1 MPEGRAEE
9 FNAFP
14 EVSRSHS
21 ILYNKTRK
29 STFCPEFQPISA
41 RIPTPSP
48 AAYRGL
54 KGVYFQSYG
63 PPGGQ
68 ERGRHFGGF
77 SNAAC
82 RAGIGGS
89 RRYGPGDLHIQARYG
104 RILSMVKGA
113 KGVFPI
119 ALPILKRE
127 KSSGEI
133 KHLPDRSLQIR
144 NFVLDDI
151 PHDLIMHPEGGV
163 NENVPHACNL
173 SPGNTGMP
181 GLERFGNEFDG
192 LADHHEVPDHPILH
206 RMNAS

>member
-29 STFCPEFQPISA
+29 STFCPEFQTISA
-41 RIPTPSP
+41 RIPSPSP

-54 KGVYFQSYG
+54 KGVYFQSYR

-68 ERGRHFGGF
+68 ESARYFVGF

-89 RRYGPGDLHIQARYG
+89 RRYGRGLKGRSPDPGTIRPYFGGGGGGFTCRKAMRPISGVAEIQG
-104 RILSMVKGA
+104 
-113 KGVFPI
+113 FF
-119 ALPILKRE
+119 
-127 KSSGEI
+127 SGCAW
-133 KHLPDRSLQIR
+133 K
-144 NFVLDDI
+144 
-151 PHDLIMHPEGGV
+151 
-163 NENVPHACNL
+163 
-173 SPGNTGMP
+173 
-181 GLERFGNEFDG
+181 
-192 LADHHEVPDHPILH
+192 
-206 RMNAS
+206 